1 MELKNIF
8 KMELYKNSNDKQY
21 LFVIAVLAIMAALVT
36 FFGIAAIEGNFNQSF
51 ETALLFYPLLVFTF
65 MGLGVFSLL
74 YPFHLLNVDY
84 KNKVMSLVFASGVG
98 REKYYF
104 VKVSATIITCLI
116 ATLVIMFI
124 PSVTF
129 LVVYRDEF
137 TMAMRFFIEGFSV
150 VDIAPFVLSSIFGLL
165 LNIVILT
172 TSVIITKGKV
182 TGIFL
187 YFLFLFVTSSIS
199 NAFVRPFKFA
209 YYENISNMFY
219 MSVVSSIICIC
230 IFTLI
235 GLYVLRKQDL

>member
-8 KMELYKNSNDKQY
+8 KMEMYKNCNDKQY
-21 LFVIAVLAIMAALVT
+21 LLVIAILTIMAALST
-36 FFGIAAIEGNFNQSF
+36 FFGIAVIESEFDYLLGTS
-51 ETALLFYPLLVFTF
+51 LFYMLIIFTII
-65 MGLGVFSLL
+65 GLGVFSLL

-104 VKVSATIITCLI
+104 VKVSATIITCML
-116 ATLVIMFI
+116 ATLVIVFI

-137 TMAMRFFIEGFSV
+137 TMAMRLFIEGFSA
-150 VDIAPFVLSSIFGLL
+150 VDIVPFVLSSIFGLL

-199 NAFVRPFKFA
+199 NIFIKPFNFA
-209 YYENISNMFY
+209 YYGNVSDIFY
-219 MSVVSSIICIC
+219 MSMASSIICIC

-235 GLYVLRKQDL
+235 SLYVLRKQDL